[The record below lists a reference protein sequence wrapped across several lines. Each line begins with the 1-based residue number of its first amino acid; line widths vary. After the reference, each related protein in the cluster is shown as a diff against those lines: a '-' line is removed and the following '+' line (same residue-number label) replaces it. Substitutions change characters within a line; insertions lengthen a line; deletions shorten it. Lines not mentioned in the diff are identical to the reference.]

1 MDPKGWAEI
10 IFTLA
15 VTVTLAVPLGA
26 YLARVWQGGTTWLD
40 PVLRPVEGALYWTFG
55 IDPKKN
61 QNWFAYAISV
71 VVFSIASF
79 LVLYLILRFQNLLPF
94 NPQKFAG
101 ASPDLSFNT
110 AISFVTNTNWQSY
123 TPESTLSA
131 FSQMAG
137 LTSHNFLSAAAGI
150 AIAAAMARA
159 FAANRGEGLGNFWV
173 DLTRI
178 SLYVLLPISIV
189 IALVF
194 VANGMPQT
202 LNGHVDM
209 VGLEGGKQVNILY
222 PTASQEVIKQLG
234 TNGGGIFNA
243 NSSHPYENPNPFT
256 NLIEEIEMNT
266 LGYACVFAFGIVAM
280 AKKDARAIVAVM
292 ALFIFGAASIIYWAE
307 TQPAPALHAVHAVAQ
322 VNMEGKEVRFGA
334 PSTATWAAFTTG
346 ASDGGVIAMHD
357 SFMPL
362 AGGAAM
368 FMIQLGEI
376 LPGGV
381 GSGLYGMM
389 VMAIIAVFV
398 AGLMVG
404 RTPEYLG
411 KKIEAREV
419 KFAMLP
425 LLIFPLSV
433 LGFAAVACVA
443 PWAHL
448 DKALSNSGPHGLSEI
463 LYAYTSA
470 TGNNGSAFAGLNANV
485 PYWNTTLGIA
495 MLLGRFAI
503 AVPVLA
509 LAGAIASKPKLPP
522 TGGTFPTDGPLF
534 VGLLVG
540 VIIIIGGLLYF
551 PAQALGPIVEHF
563 MVLDAVAK
571 QH

>member
-1 MDPKGWAEI
+1 MNPQGWGEI
-10 IFTLA
+10 LFTIAITLA
-15 VTVTLAVPLGA
+15 LGAPLGV
-26 YLARVWQGGTTWLD
+26 YLARVWQRQPTWLD

-55 IDPKKN
+55 VDPKK
-61 QNWFAYAISV
+61 QQTWFAYALSAMA
-71 VVFSIASF
+71 FSIASF
-79 LVLYLILRFQNLLPF
+79 VVLYLILRFQNLLPF

-101 ASPDLSFNT
+101 ASADLAFNT
-110 AISFVTNTNWQSY
+110 SISFVTNTNWQSY

-159 FAANRGEGLGNFWV
+159 FAAHRADGLGNFWV
-173 DLTRI
+173 DVTRI
-178 SLYVLLPISIV
+178 SLYVLLPISMV
-189 IALVF
+189 VALIF

-202 LNGHVDM
+202 LTGHVDM
-209 VGLEGGKQVNILY
+209 VGLEGGKQTNILY

-234 TNGGGIFNA
+234 TNGGGVFNA
-243 NSSHPYENPNPFT
+243 NSAHPYENPNAFT
-256 NLIEEIEMNT
+256 NLIEEIEMNA
-266 LGYACVFAFGIVAM
+266 LAYACVFAFGIVAV
-280 AKKDARAIVAVM
+280 AKRDARAIVAVM
-292 ALFIFGAASIIYWAE
+292 ALFVLACASIVYWAE
-307 TQPAPALHAVHAVAQ
+307 TQPAPALHAVHAASQ

-334 PSTATWAAFTTG
+334 PSTATWTAFTTG

-381 GSGLYGMM
+381 GSGLYGMV

-433 LGFAAVACVA
+433 LGFSAVAAVTPLA
-443 PWAHL
+443 L
-448 DKALSNSGPHGLSEI
+448 KALENAGPHGLSEI

-470 TGNNGSAFAGLNANV
+470 TGNNGSAFAGLSANT
-485 PYWNTTLGIA
+485 PYWNSTLGVA

-509 LAGAIASKPKLPP
+509 LAGAIAAKPKLPP

>member
-10 IFTLA
+10 IFTIAL
-15 VTVTLAVPLGA
+15 TVGLAVPLGA
-26 YLARVWQGGTTWLD
+26 YMARVWQGESTWLD
-40 PVLRPVEGALYWTFG
+40 PVLGPVERVLYASFG
-55 IDPKKN
+55 VDPKKQ
-61 QNWFAYAISV
+61 QNWFAYAMSV
-71 VVFSIASF
+71 IVFSIASF
-79 LVLYLILRFQNLLPF
+79 VVLYLILRFQNLLPI

-101 ASPDLSFNT
+101 WSPDLSFNT
-110 AISFVTNTNWQSY
+110 AISFITNTNWQSY
-123 TPESTLSA
+123 TPEATISA

-159 FAANRGEGLGNFWV
+159 FAANRGEGLGNFWA

-189 IALVF
+189 VALVF

-202 LNGHVDM
+202 LNGHVDR
-209 VGLEGGKQVNILY
+209 VGLEGGKQTNILY
-222 PTASQEVIKQLG
+222 PVASQEVIKQLG
-234 TNGGGIFNA
+234 TNGGGLFNA
-243 NSSHPYENPNPFT
+243 NSAHPYENPNSFT

-266 LGYACVFAFGIVAM
+266 LGYACVFAFGIVAA
-280 AKKDARAIVAVM
+280 AKRDARAIVAVM

-381 GSGLYGMM
+381 GSGLYGMV
-389 VMAIIAVFV
+389 VMALIAVFV

-433 LGFAAVACVA
+433 LGFSALACLA

-448 DKALSNSGPHGLSEI
+448 DKALSNAGPHGLSEI
-463 LYAYTSA
+463 LYGYTSA